1 MLKLNVAEI
10 KKSLV
15 GESSFQFSLRP
26 EELGLTDADLPVVGK
41 IETHG
46 TISNGGDVL
55 LLHAELTTQVRRQCA
70 RCLKEFVA
78 PLETVVDERYYPAQ
92 AENLPEDAPTYQFDI
107 VDISEA
113 LREGLLL
120 AEPVKVLCKADC
132 KGLCPKCGADLNVEE
147 CRCDKRSVDPRLA
160 VLEALLQ
167 KKD

>member
-1 MLKLNVAEI
+1 MLKINVAEI
-10 KKSLV
+10 KKNLV
-15 GESSFQFSLRP
+15 GESSFQFSLKP
-26 EELGLTDADLPVVGK
+26 EELGLDNAELPVVGS
-41 IETHG
+41 IEATG

-55 LLHAELTTQVRRQCA
+55 LLHAELVATVRRQCA
-70 RCLKEFVA
+70 RCLKDFTA
-78 PLETVVDERYYPAQ
+78 QTHAVVDERFYPAD
-92 AENLPEDAPTYQFDI
+92 AENLPEDAPTYQFEV

-120 AEPVKVLCKADC
+120 AEPVKVLCKPDC